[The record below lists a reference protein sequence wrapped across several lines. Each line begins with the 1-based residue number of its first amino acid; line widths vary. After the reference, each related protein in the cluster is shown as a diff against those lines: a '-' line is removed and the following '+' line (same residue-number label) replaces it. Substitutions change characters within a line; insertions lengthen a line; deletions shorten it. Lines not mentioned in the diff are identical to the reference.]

1 MQRRV
6 QVGRRTPPNVR
17 AVLVR
22 FARTLDKPG
31 RSTAVGRPLVS
42 CRTLVNLASRWTRQR
57 REGCGGS
64 RCRSERAAAVRDRA
78 PFVSPLR
85 PGGVPPFRASGSWW
99 HRLPPNFPGKNN
111 AAAPAATRLRLC
123 LALSEHAVIDTAQM
137 RLAVALFYSSSRHSP
152 WSGKDGTAQVLLPL
166 RKKHS
171 LTRSGFFSPPT
182 VFWHVLFGV
191 SWLTGAQNRQWD
203 KLGEKR

>member
-1 MQRRV
+1 MV
-6 QVGRRTPPNVR
+6 AAVVAVNAPPR
-17 AVLVR
+17 
-22 FARTLDKPG
+22 
-31 RSTAVGRPLVS
+31 
-42 CRTLVNLASRWTRQR
+42 
-57 REGCGGS
+57 
-64 RCRSERAAAVRDRA
+64 VRDRA

-123 LALSEHAVIDTAQM
+123 LALSERAVIDTAQM
-137 RLAVALFYSSSRHSP
+137 RLAVALFYSSSRHCP

-171 LTRSGFFSPPT
+171 LTRSGFFSLQP
-182 VFWHVLFGV
+182 LFGTSCLV
-191 SWLTGAQNRQWD
+191 C
-203 KLGEKR
+203 LG